1 MKDLD
6 SPKKAY
12 NQAKSYI
19 NDNNLSDAKAQ
30 LLEILKVYPNE
41 LNSIYL
47 LVDVLIKL
55 NEPTEAIQFI
65 HQGLKINPK
74 SSELLEKEIQILL
87 FQNKKKKEFKNF
99 KEI

>member
-6 SPKKAY
+6 SPNKAY

-19 NDNNLSDAKAQ
+19 NDNNLSYAKAQ
-30 LLEILKVYPNE
+30 LLEILKVFPNE

-55 NEPTEAIQFI
+55 NKPTEAIQFI
-65 HQGLKINPK
+65 HEGLKINPK
-74 SSELLEKEIQILL
+74 SSE
-87 FQNKKKKEFKNF
+87 
-99 KEI
+99 

>member
-19 NDNNLSDAKAQ
+19 NDNNLSDARAQ

-47 LVDVLIKL
+47 LSLIH
-55 NEPTEAIQFI
+55 I
-65 HQGLKINPK
+65 
-74 SSELLEKEIQILL
+74 
-87 FQNKKKKEFKNF
+87 
-99 KEI
+99 